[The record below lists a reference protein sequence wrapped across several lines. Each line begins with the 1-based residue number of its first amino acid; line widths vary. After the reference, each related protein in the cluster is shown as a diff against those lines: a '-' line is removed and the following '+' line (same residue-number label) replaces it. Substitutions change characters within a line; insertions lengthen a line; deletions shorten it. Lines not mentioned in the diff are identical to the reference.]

1 MRLKPLWFL
10 LAAALLLAACRQ
22 TPPEM
27 SLALTATVGTD
38 ADVCA
43 DTSELTLTE
52 TDPVTVYFCYTIENT
67 GVVPISLH
75 DLSDDLFG
83 AILRD
88 FEFELAPGASV
99 STVDAGLELASVVSE
114 TTTNA
119 AVWDGF
125 LRDRRVATA
134 EAESTVT
141 FVPTAQYWA
150 AGGTAVGDSNNS
162 TIGSF
167 SGNILFLG
175 AVGFDQEPLEEPFEV
190 SIDVPGVG
198 TFPYVFD
205 PEAAV
210 DGVVA
215 IILADFESGPA
226 LGSLGALGMPLE
238 FLHAPSGDAIRPSAT
253 VGGDF
258 VIAFPNQT
266 LVVAIDPERSLTVP
280 VVTDTTFNAELDEAT
295 VSFVD
300 DDPGAMYRVEV
311 FGRGF
316 GAFNGVSDGDASPI
330 VVELAAPLG
339 ADEAYV
345 VDVLAVLGEL
355 EPFGPPAQI
364 DVAAY
369 LHYSE

>member
-22 TPPEM
+22 TPPQM
-27 SLALTATVGTD
+27 SLALTATVGTV

-52 TDPVTVYFCYTIENT
+52 TEPVTVYYCYTIENT
-67 GVVPISLH
+67 GVVPLSLH

-88 FEFELAPGASV
+88 FEFELEPGASV
-99 STVDAGLELASVVSE
+99 STVDADLELAIEVAE
-114 TTTNA
+114 ATTNR

-134 EAESTVT
+134 EAETTVT
-141 FVPTAQYWA
+141 FVPTALYWA
-150 AGGTAVGDSNNS
+150 EGGTAVGNSNS
-162 TIGSF
+162 PTIGGF

-175 AVGFDQEPLEEPFEV
+175 AVGFDLEPLEEPFEL
-190 SIDVPGVG
+190 SITVPGVG

-205 PEAAV
+205 PADAI

-215 IILADFESGPA
+215 LILADFETWPTM
-226 LGSLGALGMPLE
+226 GSMDALGMPLG
-238 FLHAPSGDAIRPSAT
+238 FVNVARDGAIRPSAA

-258 VIAFPNQT
+258 VIAFPNRT
-266 LVVAIDPERSLTVP
+266 VVVTVDAERALTVP
-280 VVTDTTFNAELDEAT
+280 VVTDTEFNAGLDEVT

-300 DDPGAMYRVEV
+300 DDPGAVYRVEV

-316 GAFNGVSDGDASPI
+316 DAFNGVSEGDASPI
-330 VVELAAPLG
+330 VVELSGALG
-339 ADEAYV
+339 VDEDFV
-345 VDVLAVLGEL
+345 VDVMAVLGEL
-355 EPFGPPAQI
+355 EPFGLPAQI